1 MKYWGRFVLL
11 FLAIVTAWINI
22 LFGNVEVGPFT
33 LFTGIHVVFSWFIGS
48 WYDKYRYLSY
58 HDPLTGVYN
67 RMYAYIHFE
76 KRLKRAKRRNE
87 SIGFLYIDLDDF
99 KLINDTYGHSHG
111 DFVLKELC
119 KVIAGTIR
127 KDDILV
133 RWGGDESLL
142 LLIDNDNSSVQHQI
156 NQITETIK
164 TEVKKPDIILSIGHS
179 IYPKDE
185 QNALDLILFADK
197 RTWKVKSKT
206 KEASN
211 LWNIYK
217 YTIL

>member
-11 FLAIVTAWINI
+11 FLSIVTAWINI

-33 LFTGIHVVFSWFIGS
+33 LFTIIHVVFSWFIGS

-133 RWGGDESLL
+133 RWGGDEFLL
-142 LLIDNDNSSVQHQI
+142 LLTDNDNSSVQHQI

-164 TEVKKPDIILSIGHS
+164 TELKC
-179 IYPKDE
+179 E
-185 QNALDLILFADK
+185 
-197 RTWKVKSKT
+197 KSM
-206 KEASN
+206 N
-211 LWNIYK
+211 QI
-217 YTIL
+217 